1 LKKVLGMLGSDHDG
15 EVLSAARQAEAIRR
29 KLQLTW
35 DELLTGKDL
44 SK

>member
-1 LKKVLGMLGSDHDG
+1 MLGSDHDG